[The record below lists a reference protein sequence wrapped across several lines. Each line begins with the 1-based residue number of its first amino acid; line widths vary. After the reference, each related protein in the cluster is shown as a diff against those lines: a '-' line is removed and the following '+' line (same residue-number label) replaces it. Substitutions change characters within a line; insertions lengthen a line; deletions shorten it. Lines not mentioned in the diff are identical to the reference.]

1 MESGSSPSL
10 PENCQLQFVFITILT
25 KLGASNLG
33 EIYQLTGINFT
44 YSISIYIQV
53 FATFLNPELIA
64 TLPL

>member
-25 KLGASNLG
+25 KLGDSNLG

-44 YSISIYIQV
+44 YSTSIYIYIH
-53 FATFLNPELIA
+53 TSIPNLLES
-64 TLPL
+64 